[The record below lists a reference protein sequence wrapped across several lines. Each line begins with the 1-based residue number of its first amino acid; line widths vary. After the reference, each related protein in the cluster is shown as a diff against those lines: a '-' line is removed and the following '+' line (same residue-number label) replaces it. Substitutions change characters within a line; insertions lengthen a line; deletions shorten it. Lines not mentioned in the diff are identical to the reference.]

1 MFFKTFRP
9 AETALSPPQKH
20 GVRPLFS
27 ALHGQRPFLRPRIS
41 LKPPAPS
48 GRSLLPTIRSAAVPR
63 ETTQKPGKRLR
74 PGPYA
79 PPRRLIRQNA
89 LPSARAQRFRRSVA
103 ARGARPLPCA
113 QKKTARSPGKA
124 RRHLLRR
131 KTIRAMPSARSRSP
145 RRSAWRRGCVRTARP
160 ASSRGVP
167 RPNGSHRASS
177 PRQNACP

>member
-9 AETALSPPQKH
+9 AETALSPPKNTAYAPSF
-20 GVRPLFS
+20 PLFTGNGPS
-27 ALHGQRPFLRPRIS
+27 CGRAFPGSRPR
-41 LKPPAPS
+41 PPAEAFYRRS
-48 GRSLLPTIRSAAVPR
+48 GRPPFPAKRRGNRGNGFDRALRHSQTFDPAERSSFRPRAAVPQVR
-63 ETTQKPGKRLR
+63 RR
-74 PGPYA
+74 PGRPA
-79 PPRRLIRQNA
+79 PPL
-89 LPSARAQRFRRSVA
+89 RA
-103 ARGARPLPCA
+103 
-113 QKKTARSPGKA
+113 KKTARSPGKA

-145 RRSAWRRGCVRTARP
+145 RRSAWRRVCVRTARP